1 MSNEKEKVTFFTI
14 GSEGGFER
22 IDQEVEISS
31 GVETNYHPENYYG

>member
-1 MSNEKEKVTFFTI
+1 MNNERKLVTFFTRT
-14 GSEGGFER
+14 EDGFER